1 MYKSITTRNQSLFI
15 LIIILFSIS
24 GCLGAKPST
33 PEDNALTIFKTLQ
46 TAKEFRHT
54 GLSIVGDFYKKGLV
68 SEDNKKEVIKIGN
81 ELKEIITVSFECLE
95 VYIKTKNDKS
105 LNILNT
111 NLQLYNEIYTKFSN
125 LIIPYLIKEATG
137 DNTNG

>member
-1 MYKSITTRNQSLFI
+1 MYKSITTRNQSLF
-15 LIIILFSIS
+15 
-24 GCLGAKPST
+24 
-33 PEDNALTIFKTLQ
+33 LTIFKTLQ

-81 ELKEIITVSFECLE
+81 ELKEI
-95 VYIKTKNDKS
+95 
-105 LNILNT
+105 
-111 NLQLYNEIYTKFSN
+111 
-125 LIIPYLIKEATG
+125 PYLIKEATG